1 VAESKSAKP
10 TKSVEE
16 SLWDTA
22 ISLRGTVEPSEYK
35 HIVLGLIFLKF
46 ASDKFEA
53 RRLELIADS
62 KEKYVDQV
70 DFYAMLNVFYLPE
83 ECRWQFLISKAKQPD
98 ISILID
104 RALASIENSNP
115 SLLGALPSNYYSSIK
130 LDASKLAN
138 LLDALNNIDTLKDP
152 SHDLIGR
159 VYEYFLRRFAIVE
172 GRNKGEFYTPKNVVH
187 LMAELI
193 EPFEGKIY
201 DPCCGSGGM
210 FVQSLRFVEAHQ
222 GNSKDIAIYGQEAT
236 PTTYKL
242 AKMNL
247 AIRGITADL
256 GEEAADTFSKDQHKH
271 LKADY
276 ILANPPFNLGD
287 WRAKD
292 ELVDDS
298 RWSGFGVP
306 PASNANYAWILHMI
320 SKLSQNGVAGFL
332 LANGALGDP
341 DTKAI
346 RRQILEQDLVEAI
359 ITLPR
364 DMFYSTDIS
373 VTLWIVNRNK
383 RARNV
388 QLQGRDVCYRDRS
401 GEVFF
406 LDLRRRG
413 IEVDKKYIEFPP
425 DQIAEITRDFRIWRG
440 EVPDLIHSDVPEYCY
455 SAGIEEIRSKDYS
468 LIPSKYIQFLDA
480 DLSIDFEQEMAV
492 LRKELS
498 TILKAEADSHVK
510 LTEAFEGLGY
520 GL

>member
-1 VAESKSAKP
+1 MAEKKAKKT
-10 TKSVEE
+10 TKSIEE

-22 ISLRGTVEPSEYK
+22 IGLRGTVEPSEYK

-53 RRLELIADS
+53 RKLELIAEG
-62 KEKYVDQV
+62 KEKYVDLV

-83 ECRWQFLISKAKQPD
+83 ECRWQFLISRAKQPD
-98 ISILID
+98 VAILID
-104 RALASIENSNP
+104 KALAAIESANP
-115 SLLGALPSNYYSSIK
+115 SLVGALPSNYYSGIK
-130 LDASKLAN
+130 LDAAKLAN

-172 GRNKGEFYTPKNVVH
+172 GRNKGEYYTPKNVVH

-222 GNSKDIAIYGQEAT
+222 GSSKDVAIYGQEAT

-256 GEEAADTFSKDQHKH
+256 GEEAADTFSKDQHKN
-271 LKADY
+271 LKADF

-298 RWSGFGVP
+298 RWVNFGLP

-341 DTKAI
+341 DTRAI
-346 RRQILEQDLVEAI
+346 RQQILDQDLVEAI

-383 RARNV
+383 RSRTA
-388 QLQGRDVCYRDRS
+388 QLHDRTVNYRDRT
-401 GEVFF
+401 GEVLF

-413 IEVDKKYIEFPP
+413 HEVDKKYIELPV
-425 DQIAEITRDFRIWRG
+425 DQIAEITNDFRIWRG
-440 EVPDLIHSDVPEYCY
+440 EVAASVHRDIPEYSY
-455 SAGIEEIRSKDYS
+455 SASIEEIRAKDYS
-468 LIPSKYIQFLDA
+468 LIPSKYVQFVDA
-480 DLSIDFEQEMAV
+480 DLAIDFASEMKGLQKA
-492 LRKELS
+492 LAAA
-498 TILKAEADSHVK
+498 LKAEAQAHTK
-510 LTEAFEGLGY
+510 LTEAFDGLGY

>member
-1 VAESKSAKP
+1 M
-10 TKSVEE
+10 
-16 SLWDTA
+16 
-22 ISLRGTVEPSEYK
+22 EPSEYK

-53 RRLELIADS
+53 RKAELVAEG
-62 KEKYVDQV
+62 KEKYVDLV
-70 DFYAMLNVFYLPE
+70 DFYTMLNVFYLPE
-83 ECRWQFLISKAKQPD
+83 DCRWSYLISKAKQPD
-98 ISILID
+98 IAILID
-104 RALASIENSNP
+104 KALANIEGSNP
-115 SLLGALPSNYYSSIK
+115 SLVGALPSNYYSSIK
-130 LDASKLAN
+130 LDAAKLAN

-172 GRNKGEFYTPKNVVH
+172 GKNKGEYYTPKNVVH

-193 EPFEGKIY
+193 EPFQGKIY

-236 PTTYKL
+236 PTTFKL

-247 AIRGITADL
+247 AIRGISADL
-256 GEEAADTFSKDQHKH
+256 GIEASDTFSKDQHPD
-271 LKADY
+271 LKADF

-287 WRAKD
+287 WRSKD
-292 ELVDDS
+292 ELVDDA
-298 RWSGFGVP
+298 RWSGYGLP

-341 DTKAI
+341 DTKLI
-346 RRQILEQDLVEAI
+346 RQQILEKDLVEAV

-383 RARNV
+383 KARSAQV
-388 QLQGRDVCYRDRS
+388 HGRTVNYRDRT
-401 GEVFF
+401 GEVLF

-413 IEVDKKYIEFPP
+413 VEIDKKYIELPEN
-425 DQIAEITRDFRIWRG
+425 QIAEITEDFTTWRG
-440 EVPDLIHSDVPEYCY
+440 EIEGKEHKDVPEYSH
-455 SAGIEEIRSKDYS
+455 SASLAEIRDKDFS
-468 LIPSKYIQFLDA
+468 LIPSKYIEFIDA
-480 DLSIDFEQEMAV
+480 DLDLNFENEMASLQV
-492 LRKELS
+492 KFS
-498 TILKAEADSHVK
+498 KVLKAEADAHAK
-510 LTEAFEGLGY
+510 LAQAFEGLGY
-520 GL
+520 GI